1 MPCFW
6 YCFCLRYRFE
16 KSDFEF
22 DFFTTFVRMRRLS
35 IYISLICAALLV
47 VAGAARIVSAEGRI
61 WSPVAADEGYR
72 MPDAASTL
80 EEGVVLIA
88 GVESEVFARGLGG
101 ARTGMPEARC
111 FWLTGMRRALWS
123 PIFQSTDLFLTYLG
137 RASAARAF
145 AAWRM
150 SLCGNACG
158 AAVAVSRAG
167 DGCVYALR
175 RIVI

>member
-1 MPCFW
+1 MHGVDF
-6 YCFCLRYRFE
+6 RN
-16 KSDFEF
+16 FEF
-22 DFFTTFVRMRRLS
+22 EIFSTFTPMRRLS
-35 IYISLICAALLV
+35 IYISLVCVALLV
-47 VAGAARIVSAEGRI
+47 VAGATRVVSAAGRL
-61 WSPVAADEGYR
+61 SVPVAVDSALLTADDSATGEGYIL
-72 MPDAASTL
+72 PLTGEGDAFS
-80 EEGVVLIA
+80 
-88 GVESEVFARGLGG
+88 RGLGG
-101 ARTGMPEARC
+101 VRTGLSEARC
-111 FWLTGMRRALWS
+111 FWLTGMRRALRS
-123 PIFQSTDLFLTYLG
+123 PVFQSTDLFLTYLG